1 MAGSQ
6 GQGPGQIHNRN
17 RTGVVIV
24 DDQPIFRGGARA
36 ALEADPGLTVLGE
49 TAGDVSALDRV
60 VQAQPDAVVVG
71 LNPPAMAG
79 LDALRHLRRR
89 LPQVALVALAMHP
102 DDGLRREA
110 EAAGANAW
118 EAKTLGDEGI
128 REALRA
134 ALAAVRPGKGGE
146 GGLRALTSARGA
158 RGGGT
163 GRPLLSRRETEILHQ
178 VVEGQSNKEI
188 AGVLGI
194 SDQTVKNNITSLLRK
209 LGVHDRTQAVIHALR
224 HGWIE
229 PGAGAPGVGVR
240 AGTEVE
246 PVGAD

>member
-1 MAGSQ
+1 MGTSQ
-6 GQGPGQIHNRN
+6 GQGQNPSQIRN

-24 DDQPIFRGGARA
+24 DDQPIYRGGARA
-36 ALEADPGLTVLGE
+36 ALEGDPALLVLGE
-49 TAGDVSALDRV
+49 TAGDPSALDRV

-71 LNPPAMAG
+71 LNPPALAG

-118 EAKTLGDEGI
+118 AAKTVEGDELH
-128 REALRA
+128 EALRS
-134 ALAAVRPGKGGE
+134 ALAAVRPGKGNE
-146 GGLRALTSARGA
+146 GGVRALASARNG
-158 RGGGT
+158 RGTGT
-163 GRPLLSRRETEILHQ
+163 GRPLLSRRETEILHL
-178 VVEGQSNKEI
+178 VAEGQSNKEI
-188 AGVLGI
+188 AAVLGI

-229 PGAGAPGVGVR
+229 AAPADPR
-240 AGTEVE
+240 AERM
-246 PVGAD
+246 GAD